1 MERISAIAMIVAL
14 AAMSGC
20 STVQH
25 IREMRQSMGVATG
38 LEAPPPAHEFLTCWQ
53 NKLQTL
59 PDPTKSGAQIAGLPG
74 QMFLFTADM
83 KPAVPQGELTIVV
96 EDETPRPQGAP
107 SHRPEVWHFT
117 KDKLE
122 KMVAVDERFGKNLVL
137 FVPWPPEWRD
147 VSKIRIKSSY
157 TQPMG
162 QKTIY
167 SPESSITLD
176 FTGQTG
182 SAGWRPMTAGS
193 ATALGVPNANQVI
206 QQMTAQAAA
215 ARPNP
220 PPGMPAPQQV
230 VPAGYVMPMMTPQRQ
245 PMTPQQQQPMMQQP
259 MMQQQQPIQQTGY
272 SLPSASAPIPPSGGM
287 VMPAGLAP

>member
-1 MERISAIAMIVAL
+1 MIVAL
-14 AAMSGC
+14 AATSGC

-96 EDETPRPQGAP
+96 EDETPRPQGSP
-107 SHRPEVWHFT
+107 VHRPEVWHFT

-182 SAGWRPMTAGS
+182 SGGWRPMTAGS
-193 ATALGVPNANQVI
+193 ATAMGVPNANQVI

-230 VPAGYVMPMMTPQRQ
+230 VPAGYVMPTKPA
-245 PMTPQQQQPMMQQP
+245 PQQPMMQQP
-259 MMQQQQPIQQTGY
+259 MMQQPMMQQPMMQQPVATPSVQPAVY
-272 SLPSASAPIPPSGGM
+272 SLPSASAPIPPTGGM
-287 VMPAGLAP
+287 VMPTGLTP